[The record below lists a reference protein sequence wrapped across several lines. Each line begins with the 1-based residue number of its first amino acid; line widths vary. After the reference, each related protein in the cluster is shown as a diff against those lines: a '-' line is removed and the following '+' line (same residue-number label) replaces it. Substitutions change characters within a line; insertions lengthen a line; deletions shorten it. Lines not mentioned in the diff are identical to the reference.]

1 MTVGAPFELLP
12 DFLAWANTRVL
23 HSLREPGPE
32 PAPAAW
38 RWFAHVL
45 AAEELWLARLQGR
58 AAALAVWPQL
68 EPDACDAWIGRNA
81 EGFRDY
87 LDRNPAEI
95 LDTTIGYT
103 NSQGVAHRSRVRD
116 VLIHVIAHGTH
127 HRGQIATSVK
137 AAGGTPAATDY
148 VFFARGGA

>member
-23 HSLREPGPE
+23 HSLRGPGS
-32 PAPAAW
+32 APTDAR

-58 AAALAVWPQL
+58 ESALAVWPEL
-68 EPDACDAWIGRNA
+68 APDELGGWIGRNA